1 MFLVDSHCHLD
12 RLSTQTL
19 ELGEILT
26 AARTQ
31 GVKHFLSVSVEL
43 IHVDR
48 LIAISEQFED
58 VFISVGLHPT
68 EQVAREPTVQEL
80 ISLAAHPK
88 VIAIGETGLD
98 YHYPN
103 TSVAIQ
109 QQRFRTHIQA
119 AQQLRKPLIIHTR
132 DARSDTLQIL
142 QEENAQAIGG
152 VFHCFT
158 EDLATAQAAILENFY
173 ISFSGI
179 LTFKNA
185 TDLQKIACALP
196 LDRIL
201 IETDSPYLAPVP
213 FRGKVNQPA
222 YVYYVAEKLAGLRGV
237 SLATIAQQTTHN
249 FYKLFSIQV

>member
-19 ELGEILT
+19 ALGEILT
-26 AARTQ
+26 TARTQ
-31 GVKHFLSVSVEL
+31 GVKNFLSVSVEL

-68 EQVAREPTVQEL
+68 EQVTREPTVQEL

-88 VIAIGETGLD
+88 VVAIGETGLD
-98 YHYPN
+98 YHHSN
-103 TSVAIQ
+103 ISVATQ

-119 AQQLRKPLIIHTR
+119 AQQLGKPLIIHTR

-142 QEENAQAIGG
+142 REENAQAIGG

-185 TDLQKIACALP
+185 TDLQKIACVLP

-222 YVYYVAEKLAGLRGV
+222 YVYYVAEKLADLRGV
-237 SLATIAQQTTHN
+237 SLAIIAQQTTYN
-249 FYKLFSIQV
+249 FYKLFSIPV